1 VNTLPPETLIA
12 YRDHGRPEVRIYQGM
27 AQSGEQLEQLAGAG
41 IDLAQV
47 TRELEDEGVEKF
59 AASYRS
65 VLATIDTKIG
75 LLV

>member
-1 VNTLPPETLIA
+1 VARAP
-12 YRDHGRPEVRIYQGM
+12 
-27 AQSGEQLEQLAGAG
+27 GELQALESAGV
-41 IDLAQV
+41 DLARV

-65 VLATIDTKIG
+65 VLSTVDTKIG